1 MNEFLK
7 KLLAK
12 AAGFWA
18 DWSGRQKGL
27 FIAVIAAVIV
37 GIVMLFRVSATPVLA
52 PVFTIPIRDETL
64 RDRIVVRLNEEGV
77 NPTVTPDGVIQVA
90 DPATAKRM
98 KAILI
103 REDLVP
109 PNISP
114 WQIFDTESW
123 TITDFERN
131 VKLQRSL
138 TNTIVDHIKAV
149 DGIDNVKVSIVWP
162 EKELFKSMQNPV
174 TASVTIIPKPGSDII
189 QNRKKIEGIQK
200 TLKFAIEGLDDDHIV
215 ITDNTGLQLNDFD
228 GMKDFDKQ
236 SLAERQHKDTM
247 KREKEYRDRIL
258 PVLQSTFSADRV
270 RDLSI
275 KFDIGYNQETY
286 KRKDI
291 LPTIIKPQ
299 TPNLPYDDSVRAI
312 EIPLSESKSTTD
324 WKGTGYNPEGPSGVE
339 GQTAPAFKDMSNLYG
354 EMNQKT
360 ETTNYDYGSQDTDG
374 VKSPSS
380 LDRVTVSV
388 NIDGSW
394 KMKYDEK
401 KNPIVLPDNTLE
413 REYTPVPPE
422 VLAAATLNVQNAIGY
437 DAKRGD
443 SVIVTNIQVD
453 RSEQFALEDA
463 AYFRKK
469 QMQTTVIVF
478 LSGLTLLLFG
488 FILFRMISRE
498 MERRRRLAEEERARR
513 EQMLRE
519 SMLQQADQ
527 EGTEVSISTEERTRM
542 ELMESVIN
550 MAKEHPEDAAQ
561 LLRTWLLEE

>member
-18 DWSGRQKGL
+18 DWTFRQKGL

-162 EKELFKSMQNPV
+162 KEELFISMQNPV
-174 TASVTIIPKPGSDII
+174 TASVTIIPKPGSDIT

-215 ITDNTGLQLNDFD
+215 ITDNTGLQLND
-228 GMKDFDKQ
+228 
-236 SLAERQHKDTM
+236 L
-247 KREKEYRDRIL
+247 
-258 PVLQSTFSADRV
+258 
-270 RDLSI
+270 
-275 KFDIGYNQETY
+275 
-286 KRKDI
+286 
-291 LPTIIKPQ
+291 
-299 TPNLPYDDSVRAI
+299 
-312 EIPLSESKSTTD
+312 
-324 WKGTGYNPEGPSGVE
+324 
-339 GQTAPAFKDMSNLYG
+339 
-354 EMNQKT
+354 T
-360 ETTNYDYGSQDTDG
+360 E
-374 VKSPSS
+374 
-380 LDRVTVSV
+380 
-388 NIDGSW
+388 
-394 KMKYDEK
+394 
-401 KNPIVLPDNTLE
+401 
-413 REYTPVPPE
+413 
-422 VLAAATLNVQNAIGY
+422 
-437 DAKRGD
+437 
-443 SVIVTNIQVD
+443 
-453 RSEQFALEDA
+453 
-463 AYFRKK
+463 
-469 QMQTTVIVF
+469 
-478 LSGLTLLLFG
+478 
-488 FILFRMISRE
+488 
-498 MERRRRLAEEERARR
+498 
-513 EQMLRE
+513 
-519 SMLQQADQ
+519 
-527 EGTEVSISTEERTRM
+527 
-542 ELMESVIN
+542 
-550 MAKEHPEDAAQ
+550 
-561 LLRTWLLEE
+561 